1 MTVMANT
8 RKAGQ
13 RGQAMAEM
21 AFVVVLLVVLTLGIV
36 DFGRML
42 MVQNVITHAVRDGAR
57 MAALTKQD
65 NWGGV
70 QMTGAPLTNVRDR
83 IRDQLSTV
91 MSSSEATSLANNAVV
106 TRTTSGAAVGETA
119 SVNMQGS
126 VAFIFSFPGI
136 WGGNVT
142 VNRTATY
149 RFEG

>member
-1 MTVMANT
+1 MDDM

-13 RGQAMAEM
+13 RGQSMAEM
-21 AFVVVLLVVLTLGIV
+21 AFVVVLLVMLSLGIV

-57 MAALTKQD
+57 MAALTKD
-65 NWGGV
+65 TDWGGLT
-70 QMTGAPLTNVRDR
+70 MSGTPLTTIRNR

-91 MSSSEATSLANNAVV
+91 MSVAAAQTIANTANI
-106 TRTTSGAAVGETA
+106 TRTNTGLTAGETA
-119 SVNMQGS
+119 SVNVTGS
-126 VAFIFSFPGI
+126 VPFLFSFPGV
-136 WGGNVT
+136 WGGTVA